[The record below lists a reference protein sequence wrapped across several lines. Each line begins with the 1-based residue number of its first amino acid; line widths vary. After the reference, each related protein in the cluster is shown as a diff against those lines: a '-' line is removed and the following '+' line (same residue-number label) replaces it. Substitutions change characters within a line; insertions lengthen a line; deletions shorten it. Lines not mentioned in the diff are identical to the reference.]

1 MKSTKRTSWGQ
12 QGVWGYTVSMGG
24 GGGEKGGIRIIFLN
38 RVYGIFIL
46 KITNLG
52 YSVYTVSRN
61 LGYCCA
67 ILSIYLG
74 IFVDFDKVFGILQT
88 PWLTPTRRICIIKYL
103 FLSK

>member
-12 QGVWGYTVSMGG
+12 QRVWGVYGTQGG
-24 GGGEKGGIRIIFLN
+24 GGLN
-38 RVYGIFIL
+38 RVYCIFIL
-46 KITNLG
+46 KITKLG

-61 LGYCCA
+61 SWYFCA

-74 IFVDFDKVFGILQT
+74 ILIDFDKVFGILQT
-88 PWLTPTRRICIIKYL
+88 PWLTLTRRICIIKYL